1 MKKEETEIVIVTD
14 IVIEIG
20 TVKGLGNVEIE
31 TTKIGIDTIVNIVM
45 MIFGMVIT
53 REIQIGMI
61 AEKNL
66 TVEAH
71 QSTTIVNTIPKNQTI
86 LRSAQELHRTH
97 HRRLKH
103 IFHNNCNTQIMC
115 MVDFIITNSKKIPL
129 LVFILAHRIPRHHHH
144 RLLSQ

>member
-71 QSTTIVNTIPKNQTI
+71 QSTTIVNTIPKNSTVPTTDV
-86 LRSAQELHRTH
+86 S
-97 HRRLKH
+97 
-103 IFHNNCNTQIMC
+103 NTYS
-115 MVDFIITNSKKIPL
+115 TTTAIPK
-129 LVFILAHRIPRHHHH
+129 
-144 RLLSQ
+144 